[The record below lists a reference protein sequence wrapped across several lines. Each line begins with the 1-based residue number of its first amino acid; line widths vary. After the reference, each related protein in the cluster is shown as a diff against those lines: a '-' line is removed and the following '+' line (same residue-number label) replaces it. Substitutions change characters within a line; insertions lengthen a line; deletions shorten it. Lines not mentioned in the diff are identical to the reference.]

1 MSRQEN
7 HDAIAL
13 VKRYR
18 PEGDRTPPRRPSPG
32 DETEALTRYRRLLPA
47 MGVSRENRWSS
58 PTEIRKG
65 DARQGINLESAR
77 SHGFQ
82 TPRQVLAASCARLP
96 ATRRVVALIRQRL
109 PRNRQH
115 PLYQSSARRPP
126 R

>member
-65 DARQGINLESAR
+65 DARQGISSSQPGR
-77 SHGFQ
+77 
-82 TPRQVLAASCARLP
+82 TAS
-96 ATRRVVALIRQRL
+96 
-109 PRNRQH
+109 
-115 PLYQSSARRPP
+115 RRPGRSWP
-126 R
+126 PAVHASRPPDESWP